1 MRNLAGYFLMNE
13 KILYE
18 KPALTISDQIKLYQS
33 RGLLISNP
41 AFAAS
46 KLSAISYYRL
56 SGYARYFTQIGD
68 RSHGFIPGTTF
79 EQIVTLYSFDK
90 ELRLLILD
98 AIESIEVA
106 VRTAINNVMST
117 KYTPH
122 WLEKREYFKESAI
135 FSHKKLKIMIEK
147 AIGKRKDGEKD
158 KLTQDIIF
166 KSYYQKYHS
175 PELPP
180 CWMIA
185 EAMSL
190 GTWSFIYQN
199 LRNKPNRQEIAT
211 IFKIP
216 PKVLDSWLHCLTI
229 LRNLCAHHAI
239 VWRRIYPV
247 TPRIIYKKHPKIAIS
262 KSEDQSWNRLIYQQL
277 AVLSYL
283 LKSIDIDADWEEK
296 LIKLLQKY
304 KSIPIQEMGFPKNWY
319 QKPFHGVIKE

>member
-1 MRNLAGYFLMNE
+1 MIE

-18 KPALTISDQIKLYQS
+18 KPALTIPEQIELYQS
-33 RGLLISNP
+33 RGLVVQNP
-41 AFAAS
+41 AFAIS

-56 SGYARYFTQIGD
+56 SGYARYFTQASD
-68 RSHGFIPGTTF
+68 RSHRFIPGTTF

-98 AIESIEVA
+98 AIESVEVA
-106 VRTAINNVMST
+106 VRTAINHVMST
-117 KYTPH
+117 KYNPH

-135 FSHKKLKIMIEK
+135 FSHKKLKVMIEK
-147 AIGKRKDGEKD
+147 AIGKRKDGEKE

-175 PELPP
+175 PDLPP

-185 EAMSL
+185 EAISL
-190 GTWSFIYQN
+190 GTWSLMYQN
-199 LRNKPNRQEIAT
+199 LRSNADRREISLN
-211 IFKIP
+211 FKVP

-239 VWRRIYPV
+239 VWRRTYPV
-247 TPRIIYKKHPKIAIS
+247 TPKILYQKHQKIAIT
-262 KSEDQSWNRLIYQQL
+262 KQEDQVWHRLIYEQL

-283 LKSIDIDADWEEK
+283 LRSIDMDADWEEK

-304 KSIPIQEMGFPKNWY
+304 KSIPIEEMGFPENWY
-319 QKPFHGVIKE
+319 KKPFQGVIKE

>member
-13 KILYE
+13 KTLYK
-18 KPALTISDQIKLYQS
+18 KPALTILDQIKLYQS
-33 RGLLISNP
+33 RGLLIPNP
-41 AFAAS
+41 AFSAS

-56 SGYARYFTQIGD
+56 SGYARYFTQAGD
-68 RSHGFIPGTTF
+68 CLHGFIPGTTF
-79 EQIVTLYSFDK
+79 EQIFTLYSFDK

-117 KYTPH
+117 KYDPH
-122 WLEKREYFKESAI
+122 WFLKKECFKESAI
-135 FSHKKLKIMIEK
+135 FTHKKLKIMIEK
-147 AIGKRKDGEKD
+147 ATGKRRDGEKD

-185 EAMSL
+185 EAISL
-190 GTWSFIYQN
+190 GTWSLMYQH
-199 LRNKPNRQEIAT
+199 LRNKSDRQEIS
-211 IFKIP
+211 INFKIP

-239 VWRRIYPV
+239 VWRRTYPV
-247 TPRIIYKKHPKIAIS
+247 TPKILYKKHQKVATPKR
-262 KSEDQSWNRLIYQQL
+262 EDQDWHGLIYEQL

-283 LKSIDIDADWEEK
+283 LKSIDMDADWEGK
-296 LIKLLQKY
+296 LLVLLQKY
-304 KSIPIQEMGFPKNWY
+304 QLIPIQEMGFPKNWH
-319 QKPFHGVIKE
+319 KEPFQGVIKE